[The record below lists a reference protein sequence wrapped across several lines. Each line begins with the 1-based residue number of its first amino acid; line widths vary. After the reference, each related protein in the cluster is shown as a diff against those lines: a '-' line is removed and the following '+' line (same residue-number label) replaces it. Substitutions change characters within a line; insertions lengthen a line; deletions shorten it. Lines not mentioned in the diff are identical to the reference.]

1 MRKYCFRVRGETRGG
16 QRTRRTPLETE
27 GPKLVPTEVRE
38 PELGGPCAG
47 DRSGVGCIW
56 RGDGEGGAKDK
67 DAQGMGQEYQAHCSQ
82 EGRMQDACQER
93 RKEVQKR
100 KEKGADRQEGEQ
112 MVAVIKWILVSP
124 GCLRQQRQAR
134 ISSGRGKSRSRGLE
148 EAPHRPV
155 R

>member
-1 MRKYCFRVRGETRGG
+1 
-16 QRTRRTPLETE
+16 
-27 GPKLVPTEVRE
+27 
-38 PELGGPCAG
+38 
-47 DRSGVGCIW
+47 
-56 RGDGEGGAKDK
+56 
-67 DAQGMGQEYQAHCSQ
+67 
-82 EGRMQDACQER
+82 MQDICKER

-112 MVAVIKWILVSP
+112 MVAVIKRILVSP

-134 ISSGRGKSRSRGLE
+134 ISSGRGKSRSRALE